1 MTRGRS
7 PWSKSKV
14 GRGPTFSDFFEDFV
28 GGGPRA
34 LPSVIWVLRST
45 WGMLE
50 LPSLDATDICIDRC
64 HPLEKKLSAP
74 KVGFLDGL
82 LLLQCNGNSFYLR
95 KLTTSSTTHNHSG
108 PLHHVTRGLLAGL
121 HCPVRLLLHSLQLQ
135 SLSFLLDRQWC
146 DQGDFHSRL
155 PEAGHFHFQELLVR
169 R

>member
-1 MTRGRS
+1 MYRS
-7 PWSKSKV
+7 M
-14 GRGPTFSDFFEDFV
+14 
-28 GGGPRA
+28 
-34 LPSVIWVLRST
+34 LPL
-45 WGMLE
+45 G
-50 LPSLDATDICIDRC
+50 
-64 HPLEKKLSAP
+64 KKLSAP
-74 KVGFLDGL
+74 KVGFLDGR

-146 DQGDFHSRL
+146 DQGGFPSRL

-169 R
+169 REVVSFHQQTPQPAIVDTEHRELGLEVYL